1 MTAQARGAP
10 WLLDPRWDTVARLD
24 MGRTP
29 GVCTHIVLIGSPVLD
44 GCAAVGATLTD
55 LGRGRTGPVVDLID
69 VMTGPADAERPPG
82 SDGGN
87 RLVTGGRPISWD
99 LRGMELDAVEDLVR
113 ARLTSVLHPNSLVI
127 APAAAADSPV
137 RCCLARAAL
146 AAARSQAAML
156 LEYPQ
161 WPHDSSSFENVQWTR
176 LRLLAPSLTALRSKE
191 SALPALGDPAPEG
204 DLAAA
209 RCVAEIVA
217 LPGDRELAERSDVF
231 AEPADAH
238 ADVADPFDAMLT
250 EGATDDPWH
259 LDHSPYERR
268 RLELVLAC
276 LGRPRYARVIEI
288 GCATGQL
295 SVRLA
300 ERADLVIA
308 VDASAKA
315 LEVARRNRTP
325 NIRWVQGTV
334 PQDFPAAEADV
345 VILSE
350 IGYFLDGPELLA
362 TVRAARRAVR
372 PTGEIVV
379 ANWQRPTERIPLDGP
394 AVQAQVAEI
403 IDLPLRARYQDA
415 DLVIEVWGEPVSV
428 YDEYAEPPDRRS
440 TAAEHE
446 RSCE

>member
-1 MTAQARGAP
+1 
-10 WLLDPRWDTVARLD
+10 
-24 MGRTP
+24 MGRNP
-29 GVCTHIVLIGSPVLD
+29 GVCTRIVLIGSPVLD

-55 LGRGRTGPVVDLID
+55 LGRGRAGPVVDLID

-87 RLVTGGRPISWD
+87 RLVAGGRPISWD
-99 LRGMELDAVEDLVR
+99 LRGLELDAVEDLVR
-113 ARLTSVLHPNSLVI
+113 ARLTSVLHPNSLLI

-137 RCCLARAAL
+137 RCGLARAAL
-146 AAARSQAAML
+146 AAARSQAAIL

-161 WPHDSSSFENVQWTR
+161 WPHDSTSFENVQWTR

-191 SALPALGDPAPEG
+191 SVLPALG

-217 LPGDRELAERSDVF
+217 LPGDPELAERSDIF
-231 AEPADAH
+231 AEPADAP
-238 ADVADPFDAMLT
+238 AEVANRFDAMLT

-259 LDHSPYERR
+259 LDDSPYERR

-276 LGRPRYARVIEI
+276 LGRPHYARVIEI

-295 SVRLA
+295 SVQLA

-325 NIRWVQGTV
+325 NIRWVLGAV

-350 IGYFLDGPELLA
+350 IGYFLDGPDLLA
-362 TVRAARRAVR
+362 TVRAARRALR

-379 ANWQRPTERIPLDGP
+379 ANWRRPTEHIPLDGP
-394 AVQAQVAEI
+394 AVQAQVADI

-428 YDEYAEPPDRRS
+428 YDEYAEPPDRPS